1 MKEAYIIIRDRH
13 FSQDESNDDY
23 GELRTKCQV
32 GVDGD
37 SIVIRYHETL
47 ETTDDCETCLM
58 INNERITMMR
68 NGKFRTGM
76 IFEQGKRHVSC
87 YETPFGEVM
96 IGIYT
101 NAVFIDLDEDGGCL
115 DFAYTI
121 DSNGDLI
128 SENELKITVEIKE
141 D

>member
-1 MKEAYIIIRDRH
+1 MKEAYITIRDRH
-13 FSQDESNDDY
+13 FSQNENDDDY
-23 GELRTKCQV
+23 GELRTKCQI
-32 GVDGD
+32 GTDRD
-37 SIVIRYHETL
+37 SIVIKYHETL
-47 ETTDDCETCLM
+47 ETVDDCETCLM
-58 INNERITMMR
+58 INNDRVTMMR

-101 NAVFIDLDEDGGCL
+101 NAVFVDFDEDGGCL

-128 SENELKITVEIKE
+128 SENELKIIVKIKE

>member
-1 MKEAYIIIRDRH
+1 MKEAYITIRDRH
-13 FSQDESNDDY
+13 FSQNENDDDY
-23 GELRTKCQV
+23 GELRTKCQI
-32 GVDGD
+32 GTDRD
-37 SIVIRYHETL
+37 SIVIKYHETL
-47 ETTDDCETCLM
+47 ETVDDCETCLM
-58 INNERITMMR
+58 INNDRITMMR

-101 NAVFIDLDEDGGCL
+101 NAVFVDFDEDGGCL

-128 SENELKITVEIKE
+128 SENELKIIVEIKE